1 MSNDINTASS
11 SYIDSLR
18 WPTKQEAD
26 EKAGEKSNDKLTQED
41 FFSLLTQQL
50 SFQDPS
56 KPADNDQMIAQ
67 MTNFTMAEGI
77 SNLNSKF
84 ESLAAS
90 MTSNSALQAS
100 TLVGKKA
107 LIESDTL
114 ELSSS
119 DEDVS
124 GMIAVEAPV
133 RDLSLSITDASGR
146 LVRVIELGDK
156 PAGGLRFDW
165 DGKDED
171 GENLPPGE
179 YSIKAEGRM
188 GEEFVSLPMA
198 TYKNIDSVNING
210 ANGIII
216 NTKEGAVKLSDVA
229 EIAQ

>member
-1 MSNDINTASS
+1 MSNDISTASS

-18 WPTKQEAD
+18 GTNNQVT
-26 EKAGEKSNDKLTQED
+26 GEKKSDALTQED

-107 LIESDTL
+107 LVESDTL
-114 ELSSS
+114 DLNSSG
-119 DEDVS
+119 DVS
-124 GMIAVEAPV
+124 GMIAIESPV
-133 RDLSLSITDASGR
+133 KDLKLSITDASGQ
-146 LVRVIELGDK
+146 LVRTIELGDK
-156 PAGGLRFDW
+156 PAGGLRFNW
-165 DGKDED
+165 DGKNEA
-171 GENLPPGE
+171 GESLPPGE
-179 YSIKAEGRM
+179 YNIKAEGSM
-188 GEEFVSLPMA
+188 GEEFTSLPMA

-229 EIAQ
+229 EIA

>member
-1 MSNDINTASS
+1 MSNDISTASS

-18 WPTKQEAD
+18 GTNNQVT
-26 EKAGEKSNDKLTQED
+26 GEKKSDALTQED

-77 SNLNSKF
+77 ANLNSKF

-107 LIESDTL
+107 LVEADTLDLNSSGEASGIIAIES
-114 ELSSS
+114 
-119 DEDVS
+119 
-124 GMIAVEAPV
+124 PV
-133 RDLSLSITDASGR
+133 KDLKLSITDASGQ
-146 LVRVIELGDK
+146 LVRTINLDTQ
-156 PAGGLRFDW
+156 PAGGLRFNW
-165 DGKDED
+165 DGKNEA
-171 GENLPPGE
+171 GESLPAGE
-179 YSIKAEGRM
+179 YSIKAEGSM
-188 GEEFVSLPMA
+188 GEEFTSLPVA
-198 TYKNIDSVNING
+198 TYKNIESVSING

-216 NTKEGAVKLSDVA
+216 NTKAGAIKLTDVA
-229 EIAQ
+229 EIA

>member
-1 MSNDINTASS
+1 MSNDITTTSS
-11 SYIDSLR
+11 TYLDSLK
-18 WPTKQEAD
+18 WQENQVST
-26 EKAGEKSNDKLTQED
+26 EEKSDALTQED

-107 LIESDTL
+107 LVGADSLDLNSSGKASGIIAIES
-114 ELSSS
+114 
-119 DEDVS
+119 
-124 GMIAVEAPV
+124 PV
-133 RDLSLSITDASGR
+133 KDLKLSITDDSGQ
-146 LVRVIELGDK
+146 LVRTINFDTQ
-156 PAGGLRFDW
+156 PAGGFRFNW
-165 DGKDED
+165 DGKNEA
-171 GENLPPGE
+171 GESLPPGE
-179 YSIKAEGRM
+179 YSIKAEGSM
-188 GEEFVSLPMA
+188 GEEFTSLPVA
-198 TYKNIDSVNING
+198 TYKNIESVSING

-216 NTKEGAVKLSDVA
+216 NTKAGAIKLTDVA
-229 EIAQ
+229 EIA